1 MRCGIY
7 PVAIITI
14 ISHSRIGG
22 SSRPLPSFLISQWRD
37 NKSAC
42 KPKARWHERVGTST
56 LQPDLHN
63 CCVIARWHEHCLYGC
78 FLLYFVF
85 SLQLQEAWKMARN
98 TYKYHFKKGNRIV
111 HTGITDDLE
120 RREQEHKLNFG
131 ESGRIKKVG
140 HATTLDAA
148 LRWEKEQAEKGR
160 PTRRGWFRYL
170 AALTVWMFPSISRLF
185 RYS

>member
-1 MRCGIY
+1 
-7 PVAIITI
+7 
-14 ISHSRIGG
+14 
-22 SSRPLPSFLISQWRD
+22 
-37 NKSAC
+37 
-42 KPKARWHERVGTST
+42 
-56 LQPDLHN
+56 
-63 CCVIARWHEHCLYGC
+63 
-78 FLLYFVF
+78 
-85 SLQLQEAWKMARN
+85 MARN

-160 PTRRGWFRYL
+160 PTRRG
-170 AALTVWMFPSISRLF
+170 
-185 RYS
+185 